1 MRQGK
6 TEKLSHENG
15 INNNRAE
22 INKLESK
29 LTPEEIKNLDQELA
43 NLFSKGAGKKY
54 LRLCGPL
61 E

>member
-43 NLFSKGAGKKY
+43 NFFSKGAGKKY
-54 LRLCGPL
+54 
-61 E
+61 

>member
-1 MRQGK
+1 MRQVK
-6 TEKLSHENG
+6 TEKLSHENR
-15 INNNRAE
+15 INHNNRAE

-29 LTPEEIKNLDQELA
+29 LTPEERKSLNQEL
-43 NLFSKGAGKKY
+43 AGKKY